1 MSTVSKGKK
10 FENQVA
16 EIYRLMGYGV
26 KQNVGILGHQ
36 IDIILSYTMP
46 GGIKANTAVECKY
59 VEAGNLKKNDAMDN
73 INAMADLKRND
84 KVQNLIIITTNGF
97 AKDIWD
103 TARNNN
109 IQLLTIRELQG
120 KIINFESYID
130 RVIYDFEHWDEYK
143 DGQRKPIIELFE
155 RANLHKYYVHLRC
168 RDSNGLVYDPIDKYI
183 EDWISKDDKNHITLL
198 GDYGTG
204 KSSFLLY
211 LTYILAKSCE
221 DDPFNFP
228 IPIFVSLK
236 NYNRIKNIKEMIQDV
251 IKNDYNIIIHSPVYF
266 QNLLEDGKI
275 ILLLDGFDEM
285 ESKSNKD
292 IIIKNFEE
300 ITKLVTKKSKVI
312 LTSRTHYFKTHSQVK
327 DVFNPQ
333 YDTDLLKMIRGNH
346 RFEIVELLEF
356 NNEQI
361 IEFLSRHTE
370 DYMEMWRKIKSTY
383 NLEDLSKRPILLEMI
398 IQSLPTLMKAG
409 REINSSKLYEVY
421 TDIWI
426 QRDDWR
432 SVMIP
437 DEKAIFMEELSLH
450 MFLNNIQSVHYNNL
464 NKIVLEHFKRKIAS
478 KEDADV
484 FDTDTRTCSFLNR
497 DHGGNYKFI
506 HKSFMEFFVA
516 KKFFREINDSR
527 IIFFKEK
534 PLTPEIMNF
543 ISKINPDKNKLYDV
557 IYLTSNRKFEEV
569 KYMGGNAVSILKY
582 MGETFTHK
590 DFSNTILQNAD
601 FENTVCDS
609 SNFSN
614 TDLQN
619 SNFIDASLLYT
630 NFEGAKLAEA
640 LMEDMGYVTS
650 ISFDSENKNIAF
662 GTVAGF
668 VIIVDLTNFK
678 KTNII
683 KESNYS
689 IKKIKFFGGDKFIGF
704 LDSNKQVFVFD
715 TASFGE
721 CIIREKTNNIWADFH
736 PSNAEI
742 VILSSD
748 GRIKTIDVN
757 SKTEKFINVKTG
769 NNKDYTYISFSNDSN
784 LIVIDSTN
792 EIFITKFENGMPL
805 KSVKSQLEQIDD
817 IDYNPDEKSLF
828 LRQTVKNEI
837 RISLGDTSNIY
848 FGENLFSWDD
858 LRGKDNERF
867 IKFLKQNFDINWV
880 ETAKIKYVPKSTEI
894 DEKYRSKKIIKVHTI
909 KNSLSLELNDE
920 KTKVILKIDDG
931 RTAEFSVKRIHNA
944 YIYDNKYEIIDIE
957 KMDSKV
963 INAGSMSTISR
974 NSLKFSIEIN
984 EKEIKEYSDKALESR
999 SIFRIIN
1006 IKTNKNLKESYN
1018 ASLKMTYSINP
1029 PHSGEDDNSTMYPP
1043 PAVVFSKDSKSVY
1056 ISDYSGKLLLWNWSK
1071 EPSLESKTKR
1081 EKWGNDHWRISITK
1095 TMLESKYINE
1105 NIFKC
1110 DNMNLAGV
1118 TGLCKEKIQ
1127 SLKRSGAII
1136 PTIFDDSTKKY

>member
-1 MSTVSKGKK
+1 M
-10 FENQVA
+10 
-16 EIYRLMGYGV
+16 
-26 KQNVGILGHQ
+26 
-36 IDIILSYTMP
+36 
-46 GGIKANTAVECKY
+46 
-59 VEAGNLKKNDAMDN
+59 
-73 INAMADLKRND
+73 
-84 KVQNLIIITTNGF
+84 
-97 AKDIWD
+97 
-103 TARNNN
+103 
-109 IQLLTIRELQG
+109 
-120 KIINFESYID
+120 
-130 RVIYDFEHWDEYK
+130 
-143 DGQRKPIIELFE
+143 
-155 RANLHKYYVHLRC
+155 
-168 RDSNGLVYDPIDKYI
+168 
-183 EDWISKDDKNHITLL
+183 L

-211 LTYILAKSCE
+211 LTYILAKSFE

-361 IEFLSRHTE
+361 IEFLSLHTE

-426 QRDDWR
+426 QREDWR

-450 MFLNNIQSVHYNNL
+450 MFLNNIQSVHYNDL

-516 KKFFREINDSR
+516 KKFFREINDSI

-534 PLTPEIMNF
+534 PLTPEIINF

-630 NFEGAKLAEA
+630 IFEGAKLAEA
-640 LMEDMGYVTS
+640 LIEDMGYVTS

-683 KESNYS
+683 KLTFRRSPP
-689 IKKIKFFGGDKFIGF
+689 I
-704 LDSNKQVFVFD
+704 
-715 TASFGE
+715 
-721 CIIREKTNNIWADFH
+721 FH
-736 PSNAEI
+736 
-742 VILSSD
+742 
-748 GRIKTIDVN
+748 
-757 SKTEKFINVKTG
+757 
-769 NNKDYTYISFSNDSN
+769 
-784 LIVIDSTN
+784 
-792 EIFITKFENGMPL
+792 
-805 KSVKSQLEQIDD
+805 
-817 IDYNPDEKSLF
+817 
-828 LRQTVKNEI
+828 
-837 RISLGDTSNIY
+837 
-848 FGENLFSWDD
+848 
-858 LRGKDNERF
+858 
-867 IKFLKQNFDINWV
+867 NF
-880 ETAKIKYVPKSTEI
+880 Y
-894 DEKYRSKKIIKVHTI
+894 
-909 KNSLSLELNDE
+909 
-920 KTKVILKIDDG
+920 
-931 RTAEFSVKRIHNA
+931 
-944 YIYDNKYEIIDIE
+944 
-957 KMDSKV
+957 
-963 INAGSMSTISR
+963 
-974 NSLKFSIEIN
+974 
-984 EKEIKEYSDKALESR
+984 
-999 SIFRIIN
+999 
-1006 IKTNKNLKESYN
+1006 
-1018 ASLKMTYSINP
+1018 
-1029 PHSGEDDNSTMYPP
+1029 
-1043 PAVVFSKDSKSVY
+1043 
-1056 ISDYSGKLLLWNWSK
+1056 
-1071 EPSLESKTKR
+1071 
-1081 EKWGNDHWRISITK
+1081 
-1095 TMLESKYINE
+1095 
-1105 NIFKC
+1105 
-1110 DNMNLAGV
+1110 
-1118 TGLCKEKIQ
+1118 
-1127 SLKRSGAII
+1127 
-1136 PTIFDDSTKKY
+1136 